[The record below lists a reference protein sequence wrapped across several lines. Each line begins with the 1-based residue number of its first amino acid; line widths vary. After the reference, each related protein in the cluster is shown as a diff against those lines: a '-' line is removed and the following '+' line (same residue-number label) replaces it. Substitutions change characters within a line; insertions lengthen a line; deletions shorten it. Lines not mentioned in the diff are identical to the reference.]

1 MKNRW
6 LFGGLFLLMGIL
18 FPVIVTAASSDETR
32 LVAQIQA
39 ATTNAKR
46 FDYLLRLGK
55 IFQQT
60 SLQKAD
66 SINDQLLSLGK
77 VTNNDNRVKAKIY
90 TLQLTL
96 LRGDRAKY
104 FLQIN
109 RLQTEL
115 KQVKQVAIQVAIL
128 HLLAE
133 YHISIRSY
141 NQADAYL
148 KEARLLANKLN
159 NHALIADNLR
169 LYSLF
174 FMEKND
180 KSRALNEVD
189 VAIDF
194 ARKTGDKSLLATCI
208 NTQSKIYY
216 YFGQIEFSV
225 SKNFGALQL
234 AKEAGDLP
242 KLANFQREIG
252 EAQFGLMNY
261 QDATNYF
268 NQSKEAAEQFKD
280 DHLVGLALS
289 NLGMVSF
296 AKKETNRAI
305 AILQLAVQILQRFND
320 PDGLGRAHINLGN
333 IYLFSADYN
342 EALKLYNQA
351 LVYFESAGNR
361 VQIAAVYHLIGN
373 VFEKQGKF
381 ANALTYLK
389 RSVAIRMQF
398 GFLGSVYPTY
408 RSMADVYYKTGNL
421 YDAYRYLALYSNYSD
436 SSKAVEVSTKIA
448 EISELYRSEQRER
461 LIEMQSDSIN
471 IQRKDSELT
480 TAQLQNTRLRNIFQF
495 YIIIGFV
502 LLVFLGGIIV
512 YSRWKQRE
520 IKQLQKEAEMNQ
532 VLLRSQMNPHFVFNA
547 MSVIQSYIYENDTKN
562 SSKFLVN
569 FSKLMR
575 LILENSSKEFIAL
588 TTEIDILNKYLETQQ
603 LRFGDRFHYSIDVPS
618 FLLDNEAII
627 PPMITQPFIENAIE
641 HGQLHT
647 VENGFIHVSF
657 AITDNLLQIIIEDNG
672 VGRKLSEKNKKSK
685 EHKSMA
691 MKITQERINNL
702 NAKFKTQG
710 KLLITDFDAV
720 EQTGTIVTIY
730 IPYKTTADHALS

>member
-77 VTNNDNRVKAKIY
+77 VTYNDNRVKAKIY

-252 EAQFGLMNY
+252 EAQFSLMNY

-389 RSVAIRMQF
+389 RSVAIRSQF

-408 RSMADVYYKTGNL
+408 RSMAAVYFKIGDL
-421 YDAYRYLALYSNYSD
+421 PDAYRYLALYSNYSD

>member
-1 MKNRW
+1 MKNGW
-6 LFGGLFLLMGIL
+6 IISGLFLLFGIVL
-18 FPVIVTAASSDETR
+18 PTVSYAAISDQTR
-32 LVAQIQA
+32 LIAQLQ
-39 ATTNAKR
+39 TVENDAKR
-46 FDYLLRLGK
+46 FDLLLRLGK

-60 SLQKAD
+60 DLEKTDSLR
-66 SINDQLLSLGK
+66 SNILGLGK
-77 VTNNDNRVKAKIY
+77 QIDYDSRIKASIFDIQY
-90 TLQLTL
+90 SL
-96 LRGDRAKY
+96 LKGDRAKY
-104 FLQIN
+104 FAQIN
-109 RLQTEL
+109 RLQPAL
-115 KQVKQVAIQVAIL
+115 KQVKQLATKIAVL

-141 NQADAYL
+141 NQADSYL
-148 KEARLLANKLN
+148 KEARIGANKLKSN
-159 NHALIADNLR
+159 ALIAENLR

-189 VAIDF
+189 VAIEF
-194 ARKTGDKSLLATCI
+194 ARKTADKSLLATCI
-208 NTQSKIYY
+208 NMQSKIYY

-234 AKEAGDLP
+234 AKEAKDLP
-242 KLANFQREIG
+242 KLANYQREIG

-268 NQSKEAAEQFKD
+268 NQSKEAAEEFHD

-289 NLGMVSF
+289 NLAMVSF

-305 AILQLAVQILQRFND
+305 AILQFAVQLLQRFND
-320 PDGLGRAHINLGN
+320 PEGLGRAHINLGN
-333 IYLFSADYN
+333 IYVFSGDYN

-361 VQIAAVYHLIGN
+361 VQIASVYHLIGN
-373 VFEKQGKF
+373 VFEKQGKY
-381 ANALTYLK
+381 ANALTYLN
-389 RSVAIRMQF
+389 RSVAIRTQF
-398 GFLGSVYPTY
+398 GFQGSVYPTY
-408 RSMADVYYKTGNL
+408 RSMADVYFKTRNL
-421 YDAYRYLALYSNYSD
+421 NEAYRYLALYSNYSD

-471 IQRKDSELT
+471 IQRKDSALT
-480 TAQLQNTRLRNIFQF
+480 NAQLQNTRLKNIFQF
-495 YIIIGFV
+495 YIIIGIV

-575 LILENSSKEFIAL
+575 LILENSSKEFIAI

-603 LRFGDRFHYSIDVPS
+603 LRFGDRFHYSIDTPS
-618 FLLDNEAII
+618 FLVDNEAII

-641 HGQLHT
+641 HGQLHM

-657 AITDNLLQIIIEDNG
+657 AVEGNLLRIIIEDNG
-672 VGRKLSEKNKKSK
+672 IGRKVSEKNKKSK

-691 MKITQERINNL
+691 MNITQERINNL

-710 KLLITDFDAV
+710 KLVITDFDTV
-720 EQTGTIVTIY
+720 EETGTIVTIY
-730 IPYKTTADHALS
+730 IPYKTTADHTIT

>member
-1 MKNRW
+1 MKNSW
-6 LFGGLFLLMGIL
+6 LFGGIFLLMGIL
-18 FPVIVTAASSDETR
+18 FPLIVTAATGDETR

-39 ATTNAKR
+39 TQTEATR
-46 FDYLLRLGK
+46 FEYLLRLGNSY
-55 IFQQT
+55 QRT
-60 SLQKAD
+60 DLEKAD
-66 SINDQLLSLGK
+66 SIREQLLSLGK
-77 VTNNDNRVKAKIY
+77 RTTADNRVKAKIY
-90 TLQLTL
+90 NLQLTL
-96 LRGDRAKY
+96 LKGDRASY
-104 FLQIN
+104 FQEIN
-109 RLQTEL
+109 RLQPVLNQL
-115 KQVKQVAIQVAIL
+115 KLLSTKVAVY

-141 NQADAYL
+141 NQADNYL

-159 NHALIADNLR
+159 NPALIADNLR

-180 KSRALNEVD
+180 KSRSLNEVD

-268 NQSKEAAEQFKD
+268 NQSKEAAERFHN

-448 EISELYRSEQRER
+448 EISELYRSEQRDR
-461 LIEMQSDSIN
+461 LIEMQSDSIS

-495 YIIIGFV
+495 YIIIGIV

-575 LILENSSKEFIAL
+575 LILENSSKEFIAI

-657 AITDNLLQIIIEDNG
+657 ATTGNLLRIIIEDNG
-672 VGRKLSEKNKKSK
+672 VGRNVSEKNKKSK

-710 KLLITDFDAV
+710 KLLITDFNEV

-730 IPYKTTADHALS
+730 IPYKTTADHALT